1 MSQEGIGASQKGCM
15 LREPCDNVTAYLKH
29 EGASQS
35 EHAPR
40 RADMTKRVHIALHS
54 RELRTS
60 HIRIKLE
67 LWKDFLAGHAQWV

>member
-29 EGASQS
+29 ESASQS

-40 RADMTKRVHIALHS
+40 RADMTKISHS
-54 RELRTS
+54 
-60 HIRIKLE
+60 
-67 LWKDFLAGHAQWV
+67 LAV